1 MSKKD
6 SYWFKHDS
14 SAGRALKMRKMSHI
28 HGHWGKGVYWDV
40 IEVLREQAGYAFDY
54 DDSSLQMLS
63 DLIGCKDEARFI
75 TWMRDC
81 IKIGLLY
88 KEGNKFFSSILREN
102 MEVWE
107 KQKRNGSQPKAKRKP
122 NGSIR
127 VEESIEDKSNTYVD
141 FLSVFRTIT
150 GKAVRGDDKS
160 KRQMKALEKLGHTIA
175 DFEKAIKNCYK
186 DEYHVQNRKYLTPE
200 FITRPDKFQK
210 FLFAE
215 DKPEIREV
223 KASEMFPNT

>member
-1 MSKKD
+1 MSKELPYFKFYANAWITGD
-6 SYWFKHDS
+6 ITLESLEDQGVFVSICAIYWSKGCRVAI
-14 SAGRALKMRKMSHI
+14 AGLSQRYGEAMARLLKSGIIKQNGNMA
-28 HGHWGKGVYWDV
+28 V
-40 IEVLREQAGYAFDY
+40 IEFLDEQWMEFDHTRKIRSENGKKGNEIRWKKSRGNRHPVALRGE
-54 DDSSLQMLS
+54 
-63 DLIGCKDEARFI
+63 ER
-75 TWMRDC
+75 
-81 IKIGLLY
+81 
-88 KEGNKFFSSILREN
+88 RE
-102 MEVWE
+102 E
-107 KQKRNGSQPKAKRKP
+107 
-122 NGSIR
+122 
-127 VEESIEDKSNTYVD
+127 NTYSD